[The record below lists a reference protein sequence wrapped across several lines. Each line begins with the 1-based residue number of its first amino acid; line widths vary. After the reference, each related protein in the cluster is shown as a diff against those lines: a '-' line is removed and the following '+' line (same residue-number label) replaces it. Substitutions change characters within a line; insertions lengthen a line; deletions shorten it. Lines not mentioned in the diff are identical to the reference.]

1 MIKKFFCFI
10 VLSLFFIVAGCAS
23 DTAVKVQ
30 HATDGA
36 AASCGLYSNTLPG
49 AAVCLGVQAVNFSAV
64 VAEKISSSVE
74 EENTLDGD
82 VYESIPPPKKGFWDY
97 FFSLPF

>member
-1 MIKKFFCFI
+1 MIKKIFSFF
-10 VLSLFFIVAGCAS
+10 VLSLFFMIAGCAS

-49 AAVCLGVQAVNFSAV
+49 AAVCLGVQAVNFSAG

-74 EENTLDGD
+74 EKNTSDGD
-82 VYESIPPPKKGFWDY
+82 VYEGFMPHKKGFWEY